1 MLNVAII
8 GAGRIA
14 DLHAPGYIAHP
25 DARIAAVVDRDQ
37 TLLARRAEQWG
48 APAVYADYRDM
59 LDAQRVQAVEI
70 LTPHASHTQ
79 LIIDSLAAGMHVS
92 VQKPMAISLEQCD
105 AIVEAAA
112 QSDRIFRVFENFAYY
127 EPLVRAKQVLDDG
140 TIGEPV
146 SLRIKTLMG
155 NPQYGWHV
163 PDSTRAWRFD
173 AAVSGDGRVVLDY
186 GWHIFAMSR
195 ILLGPPAQVFAQI
208 KHTELG
214 NGITVDCPL
223 SMQWTYAD
231 NDAFTAWQANSSR
244 EMVVKSDYYP
254 EDEWFEITGTR
265 GAVWVNQCTGRM
277 LENQPPLVVY
287 ADGEFTEY
295 STSHIDADWGN
306 SFKRGVAEFVDAV
319 ADAESVAAATTP
331 ILDAKT
337 AREVYKHARATQISA
352 RENRP
357 TTPDEVTE

>member
-14 DLHAPGYIAHP
+14 DLHAPGYMAHP
-25 DARIAAVVDRDQ
+25 DARIAAVVDRDDQ
-37 TLLARRAEQWG
+37 LLQRRVEQWD
-48 APAVYADYRDM
+48 APAGYSDYRGL
-59 LDAQRVQAVEI
+59 LDDQRVQAVEI
-70 LTPHASHTQ
+70 LTPHASHAQ
-79 LIIDSLAAGMHVS
+79 IIIDALAAGMHVS

-105 AIVEAAA
+105 AIVDAAEE
-112 QSDRIFRVFENFAYY
+112 SGRIFRVFENFAYY
-127 EPLVRAKQVLDDG
+127 EPLMRAKQVLDDG
-140 TIGEPV
+140 IIGEPM

-173 AAVSGDGRVVLDY
+173 AAVSGDGRIVLDY

-195 ILLGPPAQVFAQI
+195 ILLGAPSQVFAQI
-208 KHTELG
+208 KHTDIG
-214 NGITVDCPL
+214 NGVMVDCPL
-223 SMQWTYAD
+223 SMQWSYAD

-244 EMVVKSDYYP
+244 EMVVRSDYYP

-265 GAVWVNQCTGRM
+265 GVIWVNQCTGRM
-277 LENQPPLVVY
+277 QSNLPPLVVY
-287 ADGEFTEY
+287 ADGSFTEY
-295 STSHIDADWGN
+295 STSDIDADWGN
-306 SFKRGVAEFVDAV
+306 SFKRGVAEFV
-319 ADAESVAAATTP
+319 EAASNCGSGLGNATP

-337 AREVYKHARATQISA
+337 AREVYKHARAAQISA

-357 TTPDEVTE
+357 VTLDEVTE